1 MDNIVECVYNMDNG
15 YVEVWFTDGNMLRI
29 KCEEVEADVYKRQ
42 VDEVI
47 RKFNRMR
54 MEMDAYKNSVDRA
67 ENAKEM
73 LDENVREYM
82 GNVQEKVSAREKSRD
97 GRGEKKMEFRR

>member
-1 MDNIVECVYNMDNG
+1 
-15 YVEVWFTDGNMLRI
+15 
-29 KCEEVEADVYKRQ
+29 
-42 VDEVI
+42 
-47 RKFNRMR
+47 
-54 MEMDAYKNSVDRA
+54 MEMDAYKDSVDRA

>member
-1 MDNIVECVYNMDNG
+1 MFGGKKKLKDEIVQLEKQEKTAKDLEKRLLKKLNG
-15 YVEVWFTDGNMLRI
+15 TN
-29 KCEEVEADVYKRQ
+29 

-47 RKFNRMR
+47 RKFNRKR
-54 MEMDAYKNSVDRA
+54 MEMDAYKDSVDRA